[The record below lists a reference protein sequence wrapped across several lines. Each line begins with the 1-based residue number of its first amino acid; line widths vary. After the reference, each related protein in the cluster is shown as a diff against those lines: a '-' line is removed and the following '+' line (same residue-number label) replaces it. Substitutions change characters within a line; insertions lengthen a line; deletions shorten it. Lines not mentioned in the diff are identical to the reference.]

1 MKAIQYTRRKITM
14 MSLMWG
20 YGLLM
25 FFGMTLWVV
34 LLALLIWALIRW
46 LNRRTGQEPSPGAPE
61 ERSALEILRQRY
73 ARGEIDH
80 TTFEQMRERLQGAN
94 APGQRGSSG
103 TNS

>member
-1 MKAIQYTRRKITM
+1 MM
-14 MSLMWG
+14 MSMLWG

-46 LNRRTGQEPSPGAPE
+46 LNRRTGPGQEPSPA

-73 ARGEIDH
+73 ARGEIDQ
-80 TTFEQMRERLQGAN
+80 TTFEQMRERLQGAD
-94 APGQRGSSG
+94 AAGQSG
-103 TNS
+103 PSQTNS